1 MREKGG
7 DDVREPIGLKKCAT
21 RSQRR
26 KRERDRNHSHAE
38 KRNSHI
44 ENEKVKRK

>member
-1 MREKGG
+1 M
-7 DDVREPIGLKKCAT
+7 REPIGLKKCAT

-26 KRERDRNHSHAE
+26 MRERGRNHSHA